1 MISSM
6 RKTYDAAF
14 KAKVAF
20 EAAKRVFGI
29 PDFRLYALAYGIRHF
44 LYNQSKGLKELL
56 ALSNP
61 APVQRSLFD
70 L

>member
-1 MISSM
+1 MVTM
-6 RKTYDAAF
+6 RRQHDAAF

-29 PDFRLYALAYGIRHF
+29 PDSRLYALADGIRHF

-61 APVQRSLFD
+61 ASVQRSLFD

>member
-1 MISSM
+1 M
-6 RKTYDAAF
+6 RRQHDAAF

-29 PDFRLYALAYGIRHF
+29 PDSRLYALADGIRHF

-61 APVQRSLFD
+61 ASVQRSLFD